1 MKKIVFFL
9 VCALILL
16 GIIACDG
23 IAEPVE
29 EGPLFVLL
37 VDEQGLVEEGYND
50 LAWQGFQKAEA
61 DFGVRIEIIEAE
73 SSEDYLPN
81 IKQAVEMGAS
91 LVVCNGSSMIGALQE
106 AANEYPSQAFAI
118 IDGKVEASNVSCYTF
133 TEEGAAFLAGVGAAA
148 MSETDI
154 IGFVWDIQ
162 NQETEKYQ
170 YAFEAGVESANVA
183 SQVLINYT
191 NLPDQELL
199 CKETALAQ
207 NKLGVDVIFHGPG
220 SCGRGVIEASLDQ
233 NFWVIGIDKGQSIL
247 SPDNLLAVIVK
258 AFDLASYMA
267 IENFENGVSFGAQ
280 YNFSLADGG
289 IDLVDLPGNLTVE
302 ATATINNWKQKIIDL
317 NIAVPYD
324 ASTFAQFFME
334 QLMIEE

>member
-133 TEEGAAFLAGVGAAA
+133 TQEGAAFLAGVGAAA

>member
-1 MKKIVFFL
+1 MFFL

-61 DFGVRIEIIEAE
+61 DFGVRIEIIESE

-133 TEEGAAFLAGVGAAA
+133 TQEGAAFLAGVGAAA

>member
-302 ATATINNWKQKIIDL
+302 ATATINNWKQKIIDQ

>member
-61 DFGVRIEIIEAE
+61 DFGVRIEIIESE